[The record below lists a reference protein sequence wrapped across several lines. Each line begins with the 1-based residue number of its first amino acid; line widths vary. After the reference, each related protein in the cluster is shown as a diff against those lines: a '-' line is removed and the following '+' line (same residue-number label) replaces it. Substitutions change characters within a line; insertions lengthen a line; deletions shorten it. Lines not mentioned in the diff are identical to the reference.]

1 MRTILRI
8 FIVLAVLAGL
18 GAAGYRPA
26 RDYWAH
32 RNRPTWRTAKVER
45 GNIVAVVNS
54 TGTVKPKIEVT
65 VGSFISGPIQELY
78 CEFNQEVKKGD
89 LLAKIDPRIYKA
101 AVARDQATLAIQQ
114 SDVERVKSQLQQAI
128 NDEKRAQALRA
139 KGEAFITQADFDKY
153 KFARMTLEAQVKV
166 SEATVDQAKASLET
180 SLANLNYAEIRSPVD
195 GVVINRK
202 IEPGQTV
209 AAQFQTPELFILA
222 PDMRKEIHV
231 HASVDEA
238 DIGLIKQ
245 AQNKKYPVVFTVD
258 AYPEKLFTATIL
270 EIRLSSTT
278 AQNVVTYPVVV
289 ATPNP
294 DLDLLPGMTAS
305 LSFQVDKR
313 NDVVKV
319 PNAALRFYPMP
330 KQVRPQD
337 LPILE
342 GRSEQKADAEDSQP
356 SVQSLSVVEQ
366 ARLRKERSRRHVW
379 VEDGDLLRAVE
390 VTTGLTDGEYTEMTQ
405 GKLKQADK
413 VVIGIQAPPP
423 TSSW

>member
-32 RNRPTWRTAKVER
+32 RNRPSWRTAKVER

-89 LLAKIDPRIYKA
+89 LLARIDPRIYKA

-139 KGEAFITQADFDKY
+139 KGEAFITQSDFDKY

-202 IEPGQTV
+202 IDPGQTV

-289 ATPNP
+289 STPNP

-319 PNAALRFYPMP
+319 PNSALRFYPMP

-342 GRSEQKADAEDSQP
+342 GRAEQKSDAGDSQP

-379 VEDGDLLRAVE
+379 IEEGDLLRAVE

-405 GKLKQADK
+405 GTLKQGDK